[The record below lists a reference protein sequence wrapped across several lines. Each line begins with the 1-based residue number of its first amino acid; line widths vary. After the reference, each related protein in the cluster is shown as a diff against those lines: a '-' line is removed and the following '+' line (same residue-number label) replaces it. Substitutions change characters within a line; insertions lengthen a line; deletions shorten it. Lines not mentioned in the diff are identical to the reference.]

1 MILVNSFSLRD
12 LQSAVR
18 SRPRSFA
25 PIPPPSLAVFRSKPI
40 RSFFAGKLSFS
51 TRDWLQSEKQKA
63 ARRKAV
69 AKAQGYIKVYQSV
82 SK

>member
-40 RSFFAGKLSFS
+40 RSFFAGKLSLS
-51 TRDWLQSEKQKA
+51 IRDWLKSEKQKA
-63 ARRKAV
+63 ARRKAKSRSEG
-69 AKAQGYIKVYQSV
+69 AGI
-82 SK
+82 